1 MNKQN
6 TFCIHISIL
15 IYKLLENTIIPL
27 CILNIIYRNI
37 VGDKDNPHVCV
48 NIKKRIITRG
58 WVTQG
63 QEGHQTQKQTHWG
76 DLSTHQDF
84 KK

>member
-15 IYKLLENTIIPL
+15 IYKLLEIQYSFMYFKYYLPEH
-27 CILNIIYRNI
+27 R
-37 VGDKDNPHVCV
+37 GDKDNPHVCV

-63 QEGHQTQKQTHWG
+63 QEGTKHKKQTHWG